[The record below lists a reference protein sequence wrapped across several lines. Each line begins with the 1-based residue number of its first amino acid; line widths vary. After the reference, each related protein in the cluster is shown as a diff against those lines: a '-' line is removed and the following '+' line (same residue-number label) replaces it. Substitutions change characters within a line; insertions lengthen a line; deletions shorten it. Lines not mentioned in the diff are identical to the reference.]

1 MRLTWIAQTNSGRMV
16 GDYTGTVFSGGRIV
30 AVHVQA
36 GAAGGRS
43 VRRVGLCLHCALM
56 VERDDLRATI
66 EARREVGQELEPEL
80 IDQFVERIEKRIAET
95 GKPKPPVKRD
105 TSGDDKRL
113 ALAIVSLVVAIP
125 LTAIGVTQADLVGLA
140 IVWIGIVLVNL
151 AYSLRH

>member
-1 MRLTWIAQTNSGRMV
+1 
-16 GDYTGTVFSGGRIV
+16 
-30 AVHVQA
+30 
-36 GAAGGRS
+36 
-43 VRRVGLCLHCALM
+43 M
-56 VERDDLRATI
+56 VERDELRATI

-95 GKPKPPVKRD
+95 GKPKQPVKRD
-105 TSGDDKRL
+105 TTSGDEKRL

-125 LTAIGVTQADLVGLA
+125 LTGIGVTQAGLVGLA

>member
-1 MRLTWIAQTNSGRMV
+1 
-16 GDYTGTVFSGGRIV
+16 
-30 AVHVQA
+30 
-36 GAAGGRS
+36 
-43 VRRVGLCLHCALM
+43 M
-56 VERDDLRATI
+56 VERDELRATI

-95 GKPKPPVKRD
+95 SKPKQPVKRD
-105 TSGDDKRL
+105 TSGDEKR
-113 ALAIVSLVVAIP
+113 LAIVSLVVAIP

>member
-1 MRLTWIAQTNSGRMV
+1 
-16 GDYTGTVFSGGRIV
+16 
-30 AVHVQA
+30 
-36 GAAGGRS
+36 
-43 VRRVGLCLHCALM
+43 M

-80 IDQFVERIEKRIAET
+80 IDRFVERIEKRIAET

-105 TSGDDKRL
+105 TSGDDKRR

-140 IVWIGIVLVNL
+140 IVWIGIVLVNF